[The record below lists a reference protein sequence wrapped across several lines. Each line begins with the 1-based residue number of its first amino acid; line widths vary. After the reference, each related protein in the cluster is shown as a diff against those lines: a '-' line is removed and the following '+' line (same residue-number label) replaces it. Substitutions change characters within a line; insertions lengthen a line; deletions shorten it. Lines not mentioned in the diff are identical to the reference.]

1 MELQNAKYRC
11 RMGIRLGLRV
21 RVMARAWV
29 VVMVRVLFYSSIA
42 QFVAILCIPHS
53 ADADWVWS

>member
-1 MELQNAKYRC
+1 
-11 RMGIRLGLRV
+11 MGIRLGLRV